1 MKKMRVVKEHIRRQ
15 IAQTIIREI
24 KRLHCREILERSNVE
39 LGEFVLGEREAFNL
53 VQAEEEGF
61 GDCRKVVLGEVDV
74 SEVAQVTE
82 GGSGKRLEAVVAQVQ
97 RFNAIQHGE
106 VVRVE
111 HLQTRCNALTS
122 DQLRRENST

>member
-24 KRLHCREILERSNVE
+24 KRLHRREILEGSNVE

-53 VQAEEEGF
+53 IQAEKEGF

-111 HLQTRCNALTS
+111 HLQTRCHALTS